1 MANYKVIGGDQQQY
15 GPITADELHQ
25 WIAEGRLNGQSLAQL
40 EGGVEWWKPLAA
52 FAEFASA
59 LGRHIPLPATGA
71 PPHPAEWTNQIL
83 SREPELRL
91 GECLR
96 SGVSFFGAN
105 AGFVLAAV
113 FVAWLAKVVMT
124 FTPLIGGIVQLLLGG
139 VVTGGLYLACLRRMR
154 GEPAGVGS
162 VFDGFKLCFVQLML
176 AGAISN
182 LLTQLSLLLLI
193 LPCVYLS
200 VAWVFALP
208 LVADKR
214 LEFWSAMELSR
225 KVVTRVWFKMF
236 LLLVIVFLPFIAV
249 QILAGVKLG
258 GYILGT
264 LRAVNFEAVRWANSM
279 QQHVGE
285 ILKMWLVWAF
295 VGQVALLVCQFFA
308 VGALM
313 RGYENLFGQRR
324 P

>member
-1 MANYKVIGGDQQQY
+1 MPNYKVIGGDQQQY
-15 GPITADELHQ
+15 GPITTGELHQ
-25 WIAEGRLNGQSLAQL
+25 WIAEGRLNGQSQAQI
-40 EGGVEWWKPLAA
+40 EGGAEWKPLAT

-59 LGRHIPLPATGA
+59 LGSHVALPATGA

-83 SREPELRL
+83 ARDPELRL

-96 SGVSFFGAN
+96 TGASFFASN
-105 AGFVLAAV
+105 AGFVVAAV
-113 FVAWLAKVVMT
+113 FVSWLIKVVMT
-124 FTPLIGGIVQLLLGG
+124 FTPFIGGIVHLLLGG

-162 VFDGFKLCFVQLML
+162 LFDGFKLCFVQLML

-182 LLTQLSLLLLI
+182 LLTQLSFLLCLL
-193 LPCVYLS
+193 PWVYLS
-200 VAWVFALP
+200 VAWAFALP

-225 KVVTRVWFKMF
+225 KVVTRVWFPMF

-249 QILAGVKLG
+249 QILTGIKLG
-258 GYILGT
+258 GFILGT
-264 LRAVNFEAVRWANSM
+264 LREVDFDAVRWANSM
-279 QQHVGE
+279 RQHVGE
-285 ILKMWLVWAF
+285 IVKMSLVWAF
-295 VGQVALLVCQFFA
+295 VGQAALLVCQFFA
-308 VGALM
+308 VGAIM
-313 RGYENLFGQRR
+313 RGYENLFGPRR